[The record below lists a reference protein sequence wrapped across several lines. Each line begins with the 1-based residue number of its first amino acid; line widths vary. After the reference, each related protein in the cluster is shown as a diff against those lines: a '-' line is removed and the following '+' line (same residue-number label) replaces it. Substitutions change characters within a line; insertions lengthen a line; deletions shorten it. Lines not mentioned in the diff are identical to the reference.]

1 MLDAPWILKEGAENI
16 TATNTKFR
24 LYQHRAA
31 EKFSFTATN
40 HVEQQIFPQSE
51 INKNKCIS
59 CPRWAM
65 CTQSSVLSFHILLQS
80 PLRNAP
86 ALTFPS
92 SLTVHL
98 QPAAGSVPHHVAVRS
113 LQRKLLSKGVRVL
126 LAASLTARTLH
137 STAEYLQQKK
147 KNRPFP
153 LLLPSHLVLF
163 PSYREN
169 RNVREKLDWYS
180 HASGSL
186 ICFPR
191 QPWPSSGRSYASV
204 IATCTAEGSA
214 EDRQESQGSALKA
227 WLSHTTGIWLAV
239 GCNKYRLSRYKRDA
253 VQGTGSDM
261 CYGVFYIQS
270 SRLSVIRKWKEV

>member
-31 EKFSFTATN
+31 EKFSLTATN

-137 STAEYLQQKK
+137 STAEYLQKK
-147 KNRPFP
+147 KKKKSTISSFIAVPPRLISILQREQKCAREAGLIFTRVWF
-153 LLLPSHLVLF
+153 SHLF
-163 PSYREN
+163 P
-169 RNVREKLDWYS
+169 
-180 HASGSL
+180 
-186 ICFPR
+186 
-191 QPWPSSGRSYASV
+191 Q
-204 IATCTAEGSA
+204 ATLT
-214 EDRQESQGSALKA
+214 
-227 WLSHTTGIWLAV
+227 
-239 GCNKYRLSRYKRDA
+239 
-253 VQGTGSDM
+253 
-261 CYGVFYIQS
+261 
-270 SRLSVIRKWKEV
+270 